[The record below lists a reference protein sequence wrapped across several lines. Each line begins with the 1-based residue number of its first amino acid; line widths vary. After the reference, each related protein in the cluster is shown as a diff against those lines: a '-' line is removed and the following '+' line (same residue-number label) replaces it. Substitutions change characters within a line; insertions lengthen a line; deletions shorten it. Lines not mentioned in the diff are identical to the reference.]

1 MDLHMYELFHV
12 AIFKFSA
19 KSFHTYLAYHT
30 QKFYMHKNIDFCTYV
45 VPESTFMISSKF
57 HILHSETKK
66 NSDKKFVNVLEL
78 GSVFVGVLYV
88 FCCMYEPMV
97 HAKLHFLSNIKTH
110 I

>member
-1 MDLHMYELFHV
+1 
-12 AIFKFSA
+12 
-19 KSFHTYLAYHT
+19 
-30 QKFYMHKNIDFCTYV
+30 MHKNIDFCTYV
-45 VPESTFMISSKF
+45 VPESTFMIPSKF

-88 FCCMYEPMV
+88 FCCMYEPRV
-97 HAKLHFLSNIKTH
+97 HVKLHFLSNIKTH

>member
-1 MDLHMYELFHV
+1 MYELFHV

-30 QKFYMHKNIDFCTYV
+30 QKFYMHKNIDFC
-45 VPESTFMISSKF
+45 ESTFMIPSKF
-57 HILHSETKK
+57 CILHSETQKILT
-66 NSDKKFVNVLEL
+66 KKFVNVLEL

-88 FCCMYEPMV
+88 FCCMYEPRV
-97 HAKLHFLSNIKTH
+97 RAKLHFLSNIKTH